1 MAKVLSDNTANR
13 LMIALDEVDNLRKD
27 PRGKTR
33 RRIRTVSKGGGGA
46 ERPYV
51 AITAVTDAAN
61 YVGNVLTS
69 PSDSTVLKSGVT
81 IQVPS
86 AEGNPFIVGY
96 TTFSDL
102 VNDIYYIDGYLL
114 G

>member
-33 RRIRTVSKGGGGA
+33 RRIRTVSKGGGA
-46 ERPYV
+46 SRSYV
-51 AITAVTDAAN
+51 VITSVTDAAN

-69 PSDSTVLKSGVT
+69 PADSTVLKSGVT
-81 IQVPS
+81 IQV
-86 AEGNPFIVGY
+86 AGAVANPFIIGY
-96 TTFSDL
+96 TAFADL
-102 VNDIYYIDGYLL
+102 IDDIYYLEGDLL